1 MTLFVLMSH
10 RLGENQAREVCE
22 RWQVEETVYL
32 PVDLQGLWSGVDPHG
47 PFAPESFQPVL
58 IWLRDRARPGDR
70 VIVQG
75 EYGLTVYFVMA
86 CWSLGLVPIY
96 ATSERVYQEEPGPGG
111 TVLRRHAFRHVHF
124 REYVRGKE

>member
-10 RLGENQAREVCE
+10 RLGEDQAREVRE

-32 PVDLQGLWSGVDPHG
+32 PEGLQTLWSGVDPHG
-47 PFAPESFQPVL
+47 TFEPGLFAPLLDF
-58 IWLRDRARPGDR
+58 LRQRARAGDR

-86 CWSLGLVPIY
+86 CWTLGLLPIY
-96 ATSERVYQEEPGPGG
+96 ATSERVYQEEPGQGG
-111 TVLRRHAFRHVHF
+111 TVLRRHAFRHVNF
-124 REYVRGKE
+124 REYVR